1 MHTAL
6 KTVAQPFPNVQ
17 MNTPFFNISVCSG
30 KVIWYDFTH
39 TLIFTL
45 FYDVSARDIVWR
57 QRQTDNYQNLR

>member
-1 MHTAL
+1 MHAAL
-6 KTVAQPFPNVQ
+6 KIVAPPFPNVQ

-45 FYDVSARDIVWR
+45 FYDLSARDTV
-57 QRQTDNYQNLR
+57 